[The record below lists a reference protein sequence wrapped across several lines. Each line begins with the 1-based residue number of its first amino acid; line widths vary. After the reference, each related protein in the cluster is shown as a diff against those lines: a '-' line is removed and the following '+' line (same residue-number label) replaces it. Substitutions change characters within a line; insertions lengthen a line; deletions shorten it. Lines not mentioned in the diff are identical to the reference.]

1 MGKVYRARHRGL
13 DKLVALK
20 ILDPRLAKDGEV
32 MRNAERF
39 DREARAIARLDHPGC
54 VRIYDHAAGFIAME
68 LLDGPTLAAVL
79 DEQGQL
85 PTARALAIADDLL
98 GALAHAHALGVLQ
111 REL

>member
-1 MGKVYRARHRGL
+1 MPHRYELLALLGAGGMGKVYRARHRGL

-54 VRIYDHAAGFIAME
+54 VRIYAHAAGFIAME
-68 LLDGPTLAAVL
+68 LLDGHCLINTSPSPAT
-79 DEQGQL
+79 GYN
-85 PTARALAIADDLL
+85 
-98 GALAHAHALGVLQ
+98 
-111 REL
+111 